1 MSRSAGSADPQP
13 GAHELS
19 RVSQLTWAVLP
30 EAVRTVGRWITILQV
45 IGYTTSLVFIY
56 HTTNMSAAGVE
67 RRYRGVEDAAGS
79 DAMQFP
85 KSLDEMLTV
94 THTHLLSMAAIFAFS
109 GLALALCARP
119 SKRWRRLLIA
129 EPFVALLVSFTAMW
143 LMRYVDPRFSL
154 LLILSSGLM
163 AATFYAQSFFVLR
176 ELLGR
181 RDLG

>member
-1 MSRSAGSADPQP
+1 MT
-13 GAHELS
+13 GAT
-19 RVSQLTWAVLP
+19 RVSWAAMP
-30 EAVRTVGRWITILQV
+30 EAVRTVGRWLTILQV
-45 IGYTTSLVFIY
+45 IGYTTSLLFIY
-56 HTTNMSAAGVE
+56 QTTAMSPSGVE
-67 RRYRGVEDAAGS
+67 GRYRGIEDAAGT

-119 SKRWRRLLIA
+119 AERWRRLLIA
-129 EPFVALLVSFTAMW
+129 EPFAALVVSFTAMW

-154 LLILSSGLM
+154 LLMLSSGVM

-176 ELLGR
+176 ELLAKR
-181 RDLG
+181 SPR